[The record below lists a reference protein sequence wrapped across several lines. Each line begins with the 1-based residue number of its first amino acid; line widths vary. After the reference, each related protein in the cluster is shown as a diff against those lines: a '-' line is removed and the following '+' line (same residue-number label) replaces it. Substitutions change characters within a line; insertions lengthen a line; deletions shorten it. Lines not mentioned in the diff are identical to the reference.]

1 MGAEFQEYEGKTTL
15 AFEDHGDT
23 NSAASVSVAI
33 SPTPLAAGRGDA
45 VLFADSLEERKD
57 DDQEAKRHCV
67 SLDGDAFLDDG
78 HNGKRREE
86 NVAAVKTGTS
96 SAHDARGESVAE
108 GHKPVSP
115 TPLAGGRGDATPTPD
130 KAYDGVEAVD
140 SVPSAEPAAAAT
152 AVAPGDAALELE
164 RTLFHVT
171 EAHKYVVNC
180 KPSVDMTVLAF
191 PPPPGSDAVPVL
203 DASGENAPEGHTP
216 ISPTP
221 LAGGKGDAT
230 PTPDIG
236 DDAENDVI
244 KRLSWQSYDW
254 LLYLLATGSAEK
266 LQPYMCQAKEF
277 VEESNRRSLVV
288 TAHDAVPVYLDAST
302 GKVITLIMRQSLHG
316 VLDPD
321 VYVPEGRIRDAVLLV
336 PAAKPA
342 RLEDMSFAEPS
353 YWLRDHSID
362 IDGHV
367 IVRKA
372 GDKVDLWQTF
382 G

>member
-1 MGAEFQEYEGKTTL
+1 MPFAADKTWTSVP
-15 AFEDHGDT
+15 

-216 ISPTP
+216 ISPPP

-236 DDAENDVI
+236 DDAEND
-244 KRLSWQSYDW
+244 LFW
-254 LLYLLATGSAEK
+254 LLVYSGLWLLEWHYLGYLWTGSAAGA
-266 LQPYMCQAKEF
+266 LHFCRLA
-277 VEESNRRSLVV
+277 SWCCRL
-288 TAHDAVPVYLDAST
+288 LD
-302 GKVITLIMRQSLHG
+302 HG
-316 VLDPD
+316 L
-321 VYVPEGRIRDAVLLV
+321 EGR
-336 PAAKPA
+336 KSSF
-342 RLEDMSFAEPS
+342 RLS
-353 YWLRDHSID
+353 
-362 IDGHV
+362 
-367 IVRKA
+367 
-372 GDKVDLWQTF
+372 VDLVF
-382 G
+382 AC